1 MRTKLTALVVL
12 CAALALGVAAAA
24 HAGPV
29 VVALYTFENP
39 ADASAFVKGSG
50 AKCTKKTGKGN
61 MPITVGPGTN
71 SCVFRSSVV
80 ADSSDLAPD
89 QEVSAVGSMGARTPR
104 KLQKKA
110 YVAVQVRASE
120 NASWEL
126 RVRPITRSW
135 QVFRDPKGAAGP
147 ALFRSGKGK
156 FIRTG
161 SKPNALLL
169 RAFDHGTPNTQLLA
183 TVNDKAVVRVT
194 DAAADQPDGRRN
206 GVAAGAKGAAAGTGI
221 VGIFDD
227 VAIKVPNP
235 F

>member
-1 MRTKLTALVVL
+1 MRTKLTALVAL
-12 CAALALGVAAAA
+12 GATLALGVAVAQ
-24 HAGPV
+24 AGPV
-29 VVALYTFENP
+29 LVALYTFESS
-39 ADASAFVKGSG
+39 ADASAFLKARG

-71 SCVFRSSVV
+71 SCAFRSSVV

-89 QEVSAVGSMGARTPR
+89 QEVSAVGNMGGRTPK

-110 YVAVQVRASE
+110 YVAVNVRESD
-120 NASWEL
+120 NSGWEL
-126 RVRPITRSW
+126 RVRPIARSW
-135 QVFRDPKGAAGP
+135 QLVRDPKGGPGP
-147 ALFRSGKGK
+147 AVFRSGKGK
-156 FIRTG
+156 FIRRA

-169 RAFDHGTPNTQLLA
+169 RAFDYGTPNTQILA
-183 TVNDKAVVRVT
+183 TVNGKAVVRFT
-194 DAAADQPDGRRN
+194 DSGADQPDGRRN
-206 GVAAGAKGAAAGTGI
+206 GVATGAKGTGAGTGI